1 MFVLHAN
8 GPHEEFTCRNKLI
21 NWTLSTYLHPMRRES
36 QSLLVAPKHLGT
48 GLDGRSGEQLVKV
61 GHLILAVI
69 ADQDQHGPLAGH
81 HRPLDE
87 RPDAGVELLA
97 DHGWFCGIAGLD
109 YFYVGIPSSFDCT
122 DFLRKVASDRLFFVV
137 WSGDET

>member
-1 MFVLHAN
+1 MATMCTQLLGFMHLHAQ
-8 GPHEEFTCRNKLI
+8 RNSL
-21 NWTLSTYLHPMRRES
+21 TYLHPMGGEA
-36 QSLLVAPKHLGT
+36 QLLLVAPQHLGT

-61 GHLILAVI
+61 GDLILAVI

-97 DHGWFCGIAGLD
+97 DHCIFGA
-109 YFYVGIPSSFDCT
+109 
-122 DFLRKVASDRLFFVV
+122 LFFL
-137 WSGDET
+137 GAD